1 MSEYGLP
8 SPSGARIAGD
18 DYQHLFT
25 WLQALKLRREVE
37 AVTHIEIE
45 VGGGHNVDD
54 VVVHRQHG
62 PALYYQVK
70 FVTAQREP
78 LSHEWF
84 TDPGDAQRSPLQ
96 RFYDSFMKLTKDGR
110 RPEMVLETNRWPV
123 DGDPILT
130 GVDGQSH
137 KLVPRLPLAAAGS
150 ASGRVRGEWA
160 EHLGISEDELY
171 EMLEHLEIR
180 AGRSSFEELREHC
193 CWLMGAVGLLDDV
206 DAADVGM
213 GEIRRLVRQGVRH
226 LDAAALAEIIAEK
239 RLERGQSRAT
249 LLVQQLERDAFP
261 ELATASVEWFALFEG
276 DEPTLRRQLRDPSG
290 WNDALRP
297 QLRDAIAQI
306 KEQGHRDVGVAG
318 TLRLS
323 TAMTI
328 GAEMPDVAGFT
339 VAVRQGAREWS
350 SSGESANVDLERIE
364 AAVGQGDQ
372 LAIGLSIAL
381 DLGADVLAYLE
392 RQQIPVAKFVNLLPA
407 RGVGREAIGGPEEAR
422 GMAQALLDT
431 IRREVAGHE
440 PPLHLFA
447 AGPLGL
453 SLLLGHVWNRMPET
467 QLYDD
472 LGVGRG
478 YAPTFRLAG

>member
-1 MSEYGLP
+1 MNEYGLP

-37 AVTHIEIE
+37 GVTHIEIE

-54 VVVHRQHG
+54 VVVHRQNG

-78 LSHEWF
+78 LSHDWF

-96 RFYDSFMKLTKDGR
+96 RFYDSFVKLTEDGG

-123 DGDPILT
+123 DGDPILIC
-130 GVDGQSH
+130 VDGQSH

-150 ASGRVRGEWA
+150 ASGRVRREWA
-160 EHLGISEDELY
+160 EHLGISEGELY
-171 EMLEHLEIR
+171 EMFEHLEIR

-206 DAADVGM
+206 DAVDVGM

-249 LLVQQLERDAFP
+249 LLVQQLDRDALP
-261 ELATASVEWFALFEG
+261 ELATASVDWVALFEG
-276 DEPTLRRQLRDPSG
+276 DEPAARRQLHDPSG
-290 WNDALRP
+290 WNDVLRP
-297 QLRDAIAQI
+297 QLREAVAEI
-306 KEQGHRDVGVAG
+306 KEQGHRDVAVAG
-318 TLRLS
+318 ALRLS
-323 TAMTI
+323 TAMATGI
-328 GAEMPDVAGFT
+328 EMSDVAGFT
-339 VAVRQGAREWS
+339 VAVRQRDREWS
-350 SSGESANVDLERIE
+350 SSGDRVE
-364 AAVGQGDQ
+364 AALDRVVLEVAQGDQ
-372 LAIGLSIAL
+372 LAVGISVAVDI
-381 DLGADVLAYLE
+381 GADVVAYLQRE
-392 RQQIPVAKFVNLLPA
+392 KIPVRMFVNLLPA
-407 RGVGREAIGGPEEAR
+407 SGVGRDAIGGPEEAR
-422 GMAQALLDT
+422 GLAQALLDA
-431 IRREVAGHE
+431 IRGEVRGYAL
-440 PPLHLFA
+440 PLHLFA

-472 LGVGRG
+472 LGADRG
-478 YAPTFRLAG
+478 YAPTFHLAG